1 MGNKLYNIS
10 GSKSGNEE
18 TGFFNTKGRI
28 GRNAFFLRVLLV
40 LGIYLISY
48 LLVYF
53 EVYDIESTFHIY
65 LLPIFL
71 GVFLLIQGAKRMH
84 DVDRTGW
91 AFLIPVYNLYLSLL
105 PGTSGN
111 NSYGIDPAP
120 RSAPQYFDE
129 LDSFQKNSS
138 GSLGDSVPQ
147 VASSRQG
154 TPFRLPVKQLL
165 LFILSGLLILG
176 FIFREDLA
184 NWLGIDTDEQK
195 NTAPTDITLTSA
207 EVMENKSPGTQVG
220 TLASVDAEED
230 DPHTY
235 ELVDGQGDTD
245 NGSFAISGNSLTTTT
260 SFDFESKSSYS
271 IRVKATDENGGTYV
285 RELAIEIKDDVK
297 DNLSPKSTRAP
308 IKKDSSFLP
317 PNKTKEFTFTCKGNL
332 QEIKIEKYNNGKCDC
347 PDGSD
352 EPPGTCN

>member
-1 MGNKLYNIS
+1 MY
-10 GSKSGNEE
+10 
-18 TGFFNTKGRI
+18 
-28 GRNAFFLRVLLV
+28 
-40 LGIYLISY
+40 
-48 LLVYF
+48 
-53 EVYDIESTFHIY
+53 
-65 LLPIFL
+65 
-71 GVFLLIQGAKRMH
+71 KR
-84 DVDRTGW
+84 
-91 AFLIPVYNLYLSLL
+91 
-105 PGTSGN
+105 
-111 NSYGIDPAP
+111 
-120 RSAPQYFDE
+120 
-129 LDSFQKNSS
+129 
-138 GSLGDSVPQ
+138 
-147 VASSRQG
+147 
-154 TPFRLPVKQLL
+154 
-165 LFILSGLLILG
+165 
-176 FIFREDLA
+176 
-184 NWLGIDTDEQK
+184 
-195 NTAPTDITLTSA
+195 
-207 EVMENKSPGTQVG
+207 QVG

>member
-28 GRNAFFLRVLLV
+28 GRNVFFLRVLLV
-40 LGIYLISY
+40 LGVYLVSY
-48 LLVYF
+48 LFVYF
-53 EVYDIESTFHIY
+53 RVYDGEDSFHKYI
-65 LLPIFL
+65 LPFLL

-138 GSLGDSVPQ
+138 GTLVDSDQVAQQIDSSGGRSRFRLSGKNLLLALLVGLLVLLLIYIGAGPDPQ
-147 VASSRQG
+147 VG
-154 TPFRLPVKQLL
+154 
-165 LFILSGLLILG
+165 
-176 FIFREDLA
+176 
-184 NWLGIDTDEQK
+184 
-195 NTAPTDITLTSA
+195 TAPTNITLNPA
-207 EVMENKSPGTQVG
+207 EVLENADPGIVVG
-220 TLASVDAEED
+220 TLVAEDVDSVDTHNYA
-230 DPHTY
+230 
-235 ELVDGQGDTD
+235 LVPGDGDTD
-245 NGSFAISGNSLTTTT
+245 NGSFAISGNSLTTAK
-260 SFDFESKSSYS
+260 SFDFESKNSYS
-271 IRVKATDENGGTYV
+271 VRIRVTDGEGLTHE

-297 DNLSPKSTRAP
+297 DNLSPKSTRVP
-308 IKKDSSFLP
+308 IKKDSSVLP
-317 PNKTKEFTFTCKGNL
+317 TNKTKEFTFTCEGNL

-352 EPPGTCN
+352 EPPGTCK